1 LFRINICRIVI
12 TVLLPVLLLLVFFV
26 VVTITQGMGSLLTW
40 PGCDSTAHSRKR
52 CRGRAPGNRTSKPN
66 GCVKMA
72 IFMGTYCKK

>member
-1 LFRINICRIVI
+1 
-12 TVLLPVLLLLVFFV
+12 
-26 VVTITQGMGSLLTW
+26 MGSLLTW